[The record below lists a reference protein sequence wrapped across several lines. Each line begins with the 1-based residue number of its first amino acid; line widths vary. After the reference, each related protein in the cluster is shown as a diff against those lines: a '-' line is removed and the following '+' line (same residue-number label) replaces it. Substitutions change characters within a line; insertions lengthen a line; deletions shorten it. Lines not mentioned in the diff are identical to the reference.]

1 MDSDKIFSKDKL
13 KVHMFYIIVI
23 LILALVV
30 VITDRGYDNKDLSQW
45 IAFGATLSGII
56 LSVLAIIL
64 TLIGETK
71 SDNTKDS
78 LLNTSKKL
86 EDIVD
91 NIENATL
98 RLEEAKNENEKIRR
112 FFSNN
117 KFSIPDDKYFEE
129 NKEKI
134 LTMDDYYIDVF
145 ENTIKNITQRN
156 INTKDTMIER
166 SIYIL
171 CYWQMN
177 IYKFNVEKSLIANE
191 ILEVLNLEISSL
203 LEKTDLRV
211 VIASGIV
218 TVFTPILQITHENK
232 FNKYIEEEVRS
243 KYPKEKNKV
252 DRIFKIEDF

>member
-30 VITDRGYDNKDLSQW
+30 VITDRGYDNKDLAQW

-78 LLNTSKKL
+78 LLDTSKKL

-98 RLEEAKNENEKIRR
+98 RLEEAKNENEKIRML
-112 FFSNN
+112 FSDKTLN
-117 KFSIPDDKYFEE
+117 IYDDKYSEE
-129 NKEKI
+129 NEDKI
-134 LTMDDYYIDVF
+134 LKIDTYYIEVF
-145 ENTIKNITQRN
+145 KNIIKHLNQKN
-156 INTKDTMIER
+156 ENDINKMLER

-177 IYKFNVEKSLIANE
+177 IYKFNVKKSIVTDE
-191 ILEVLNLEISSL
+191 ILEVLNLESNFLI
-203 LEKTDLRV
+203 EKDDLML
-211 VIASGIV
+211 VIVSGIIV
-218 TVFTPILQITHENK
+218 AFAPIIRITQENK
-232 FNKYIEEEVRS
+232 FNKYIEKEVKN
-243 KYPKEKNKV
+243 KYPKEKNKI
-252 DRIFKIEDF
+252 DRIFK

>member
-78 LLNTSKKL
+78 LLDTSKKL

-98 RLEEAKNENEKIRR
+98 RLEEAKNENEKIRML
-112 FFSNN
+112 FSDKRLN
-117 KFSIPDDKYFEE
+117 IYDDKYSEE
-129 NKEKI
+129 NEDKI
-134 LTMDDYYIDVF
+134 LKIDDYYIDVF
-145 ENTIKNITQRN
+145 KNMIKRITQR
-156 INTKDTMIER
+156 TMIER

-177 IYKFNVEKSLIANE
+177 IYKFNVEKPLIANE
-191 ILEVLNLEISSL
+191 ILEVLNLEMSSL
-203 LEKTDLRV
+203 LEKTDLSV

-218 TVFTPILQITHENK
+218 TVFTPILQITHENN

-252 DRIFKIEDF
+252 DRIFK

>member
-78 LLNTSKKL
+78 LLDTSKKL

-98 RLEEAKNENEKIRR
+98 RLEEAKNENEKIRIL
-112 FFSNN
+112 FADK
-117 KFSIPDDKYFEE
+117 KFNIHDDKYFEE
-129 NKEKI
+129 NEDKI
-134 LTMDDYYIDVF
+134 LKTDTYYIEVF
-145 ENTIKNITQRN
+145 KNLIKYFAQKNAN
-156 INTKDTMIER
+156 YMNTMIQK
-166 SIYIL
+166 SMYIL
-171 CYWQMN
+171 FYWQIN
-177 IYKFNVEKSLIANE
+177 IYKFNVEKSIIADE
-191 ILEVLNLEISSL
+191 ILEVLNLEGSSL
-203 LEKTDLRV
+203 IKKDDIRL
-211 VIASGIV
+211 VIVSGIIV
-218 TVFTPILQITHENK
+218 VFVPILRIKQENK
-232 FNKYIEEEVRS
+232 FNKYIEKEVKN
-243 KYPKEKNKV
+243 KYPKEKKKI
-252 DRIFKIEDF
+252 DRIFK

>member
-13 KVHMFYIIVI
+13 KVHMFYIIII

-78 LLNTSKKL
+78 LLDTSKKL

-98 RLEEAKNENEKIRR
+98 RLEEAKNENEKIRS
-112 FFSNN
+112 FFSDK
-117 KFSIPDDKYFEE
+117 KFNIHDDKYFEE
-129 NKEKI
+129 NEDEILKI
-134 LTMDDYYIDVF
+134 DDYYIDVF
-145 ENTIKNITQRN
+145 KNMIKRITQ
-156 INTKDTMIER
+156 ITILER

-177 IYKFNVEKSLIANE
+177 IYKFNVEKPLIANE
-191 ILEVLNLEISSL
+191 ILEVLNLEMSSL

-218 TVFTPILQITHENK
+218 TVFMPILQITHENN
-232 FNKYIEEEVRS
+232 FNKYIEEEVKN
-243 KYPKEKNKV
+243 KYPKEKNKI
-252 DRIFKIEDF
+252 DRIFK